1 MRKMVITAL
10 PLSVLCLVL
19 AALPVAADYA
29 ESLEDAYPADGPGGA
44 VIVVKDG
51 DVVFRAARGMADMEL
66 GIPLEP
72 GHVFRLGSI
81 TKQFTAAAIM
91 KLADEGKLSVDDEIT
106 RFLPDYPTQ
115 GHTITIE
122 HLLTHTSGIFS
133 YTNIPGYMA
142 GPEIRA
148 DLTTE
153 ELIEVFDDLP
163 MQFAPGTRWEYSNSA
178 YVLLGAIIE
187 KVSGQSY
194 AEYVREHLFKPLGM
208 DRSHYGGHQIIP
220 GRVQGYGEG
229 PDGIVNAPYLSMT
242 QPHAAGSLLSTVDDL
257 ARWNAG
263 LFGGDVISAESL
275 ERMTTDFTLT
285 DGEGTG
291 YGYGLAIGT
300 FRGEPSISHGGGIHG
315 FATYGMWLPDSGVYV
330 AVLSNNP
337 GNRVSP
343 EFLATALAAE
353 AIGKPYPV
361 REVIELDAETLSEY
375 VGAYRIDEDTV
386 REVTVADGQLFTQ
399 RSGGG
404 RTPAFPHADDAFFY
418 EQSRSH
424 FVFERDDAGAVV
436 RMLMYQQGGDEAEVA
451 VRDTEVVSDERETA
465 EVSPELYDLW
475 AGDYQIGPAFV
486 LTVRREGDRL
496 ISQATGQPPF
506 ELHPSSSTRY
516 FVREFPAEIEFIPGD
531 DGRAS
536 KIVLHQGGQEI
547 PAPRAE

>member
-1 MRKMVITAL
+1 MRKTVVNAL
-10 PLSVLCLVL
+10 PLSALCLVL
-19 AALPVAADYA
+19 AALPAAADYA
-29 ESLEDAYPADGPGGA
+29 RSLEEAYPADGPGGA
-44 VIVVKDG
+44 AIVVKDG
-51 DVVFRAARGMADMEL
+51 EVVFRAARGMADLEM
-66 GIPLEP
+66 GISLEP
-72 GHVFRLGSI
+72 DHVFRLGSI
-81 TKQFTAAAIM
+81 TKQFTAAAIL
-91 KLADEGKLSVDDEIT
+91 KLADEGTLSVDDEIT
-106 RFLPDYPTQ
+106 HHLPDYPTQ

-194 AEYVREHLFKPLGM
+194 ADYVREHLFEPLGM
-208 DRSHYGGHQIIP
+208 EYSHYGGQQIIP
-220 GRVQGYGEG
+220 GRVRGYVEG
-229 PDGIVNAPYLSMT
+229 PGGIVNAPFLSMT

-257 ARWNAG
+257 ARWNAA
-263 LFGGDVISAESL
+263 LFGGDVISDASL
-275 ERMTTDFTLT
+275 QRMTSEFTLS

-300 FRGEPSISHGGGIHG
+300 FRGERMISHGGGIHG
-315 FATYGMWLPDSGVYV
+315 FVTHGIWLPDSGVYV
-330 AVLSNNP
+330 AVLCNNP
-337 GNRVSP
+337 SNRVSP

-361 REVIELDAETLSEY
+361 RETIAVDAAALSEY
-375 VGAYRIDEDTV
+375 VGLYRIDETTV

-424 FVFERDDAGAVV
+424 FIFERDETGAVV

-451 VRDTEVVSDERETA
+451 VREGDAVPDERAPA

-506 ELHPSSSTRY
+506 ELHPSSLTRY
-516 FVREFPAEIEFIPGD
+516 FVREFPAEIEFIQGD
-531 DGRAS
+531 DGRAAQ
-536 KIVLHQGGQEI
+536 IVLHQGGQEI
-547 PAPRAE
+547 PALRVE